1 MLKAGIFLDTE
12 NLSHCGGWGMNVE
25 ILRRLCE
32 AQGTAV
38 VRANAYVAVD
48 EQRERDPQ
56 HLDYGR
62 KKQGFRAALRR
73 AGFHVVT
80 KPVRRWHNTDGST
93 NTKADADID
102 IAVDAMLQAQNLDR
116 ILLGTG
122 DGDFTVLVRA
132 LQSRGRRVDLV
143 AFSNVAGELRRE
155 VDTFFDG
162 YLIPGLLEVRGGAQR
177 CRGVLHSVDEQR
189 GFGFLSHYTGLGR
202 DAENGDLFLH
212 INDLEGGR
220 YNNEEFARL
229 RGARDT
235 YIEFDVER
243 SGDKPRAVR
252 ASVFRPLADEPPSP
266 EASAARAAPAGEEAS
281 AARAA
286 LAGEEAAAVGEE
298 GPEAAAED
306 AAAAGDEERD

>member
-32 AQGTAV
+32 AQGAAV

-56 HLDYGR
+56 NPDYGR
-62 KKQGFRAALRR
+62 KKQGFRGALRR

-80 KPVRRWHNTDGST
+80 KPVRRWHNADGST

-162 YLIPGLLEVRGGAQR
+162 YLIPGLLEVRGGSQR
-177 CRGVLHSVDEQR
+177 RRGVLHSVDEQR
-189 GFGFLSHYTGLGR
+189 GFGFLTHHTGLGR

-212 INDLEGGR
+212 INDLESGR

-235 YIEFDVER
+235 YIEFDIDR

-252 ASVFRPLADEPPSP
+252 ASVFRPLA
-266 EASAARAAPAGEEAS
+266 
-281 AARAA
+281 
-286 LAGEEAAAVGEE
+286 EAAAAAEE
-298 GPEAAAED
+298 APAAAAE
-306 AAAAGDEERD
+306 APAAGAEAAVADGGGERD

>member
-32 AQGTAV
+32 AQGAVV
-38 VRANAYVAVD
+38 VRANAYLAVD

-56 HLDYGR
+56 NPDYGR

-73 AGFHVVT
+73 AGFHVVA
-80 KPVRRWHNTDGST
+80 KPVRRWHNPDGNV

-102 IAVDAMLQAQNLDR
+102 IAVDAMLQAENLDR

-143 AFSNVAGELRRE
+143 AFSNVSGELRRE

-162 YLIPGLLEVRGGAQR
+162 YLIPGLLEVRGGPQR
-177 CRGVLHSVDEQR
+177 RRGVLHSVEEQR
-189 GFGFLSHYTGLGR
+189 GFGFLTHHTGLGQ

-229 RGARDT
+229 RSARDT
-235 YIEFDVER
+235 YIEFDVDHA
-243 SGDKPRAVR
+243 GDKPRAVR
-252 ASVFRPLADEPPSP
+252 ASVFRPLEP
-266 EASAARAAPAGEEAS
+266 AVAGAGEEPAV
-281 AARAA
+281 AG
-286 LAGEEAAAVGEE
+286 AGEEAAAAGAEV
-298 GPEAAAED
+298 AAAD
-306 AAAAGDEERD
+306 AGEERD